1 MAKIENTSAY
11 PTVTPTAS
19 DLLIATDVSDNNKTV
34 TFKVSD
40 LLSGSTLQDLQS
52 VLNEGNSATANMF
65 LTGNMIVNGNLVPT
79 AIQDNSG
86 SLGVLGQ
93 VLTSTATGLQWSSV
107 SNTQT
112 LQQTLDNGN
121 SSTLVDM
128 NIDQGTINVTSG
140 GVNLDNASNLSVGGV
155 ATFSSAVNLG
165 TVLDFGAT
173 TSIND
178 YSGSVGTAGQVLTV
192 NSAGTGVEWSSA
204 AGTTPSLQQ
213 VLNVGNT
220 ATNIGIN
227 MAGTGAFTT
236 SATNTMT
243 LASTNTFSGTNTF
256 TADIEVDGTIED
268 GAGSS
273 GTAGQVLSSTGTGV
287 QWVDAASATAA
298 TLQSVL
304 TANNT
309 ATEDINL
316 TGDID
321 LTGQLYFQAS
331 STINAGGNI
340 GTNGQVLTSTGGG
353 VTWSDV
359 SVNPTLDNVLT
370 NGNSSAQSIVLT
382 GSASVTA
389 PTIIP
394 TNIQDTLGTNGAV
407 GYVLTS
413 TATGIEWQAASGGS
427 AVSSVS
433 AGAAGTSTG
442 TPLTISPTTG
452 AVSVV
457 SNAYAGGSNVGHVPA
472 GGAAGQY
479 LDGSSGAWTA
489 LPSGGGTMS
498 SFIISDSVTNET
510 INDGNTISF
519 LVGTPAF
526 SAGTGMTATVSA
538 TDTVT
543 FVNTGITN
551 LTGSPDISVTI
562 GADGQAALS
571 FVGGGGSMSS
581 WNIGDNSNTSAV
593 TNGDTVNIIG
603 STLITSVLSGDD
615 ITLSSTA
622 VSDIFYAVSTP
633 NPGGVH
639 ESAGLAVA
647 NTPGGQSVITL
658 WKYTGGDGV
667 GMVPTGGTAGTVLS
681 GDGSWVSNAAGMASF
696 GIAGDSGT
704 DTVDTTD
711 NTLSILGTAPI
722 STAVTATNNVTISHD
737 ASGVAAAAYS
747 YPSSVTVTA
756 EGHVSAITAGTAP
769 GTMSLWKLA
778 AGATGVYSD
787 IEDSD
792 YVTFNSIGSGIA
804 CVLSGL
810 GTFASPY
817 VVGIQNNGVLD
828 ITEGVG
834 ISASA
839 STGSVTITNDGVLDV
854 STTDGTFIDMSP
866 TSSTSGSVTVTADLS
881 ATGTTDA
888 TTFLRGDNT
897 WAVPTLA
904 GNQVNTLTAGTNLEI
919 TTGTDQGAGNYTGD
933 VTIAYT
939 GPTGS
944 MSNFIVASDGSG
956 TSQFGMN
963 DGNTLNLNNGA
974 GIDVVLS
981 NVAGTKAATITNTG
995 VTSLTSVGNGL
1006 SLSANTGA
1014 ITIENTGVT
1023 SLVGGTD
1030 ITVTQDGTD
1039 AGKFTI
1045 DYTGSGTGLAS
1056 WNLAADVSSATID
1069 PTNNDLEIIGGTGIS
1084 TAISQ
1089 VAGVY
1094 YLTINLDSFPIS
1106 GTQNFI
1112 AKFDNPAGTSVGD
1125 SRIVDNGNQG
1135 RSIGFENTVDT
1146 IGYAIS
1152 AGAGLNGFKLNAGG
1166 GYTSTPSFGVNTLDN
1181 KLNQNAFG
1189 SYNIIVTSD
1198 GLTLADPTVAAGDF
1212 ESNTVVGA
1220 RIGNTMTNE
1229 RSTVLMGFGVGE
1241 NANNGLTSGDV
1252 IIGALAG
1259 QNLNSSGGE
1268 ASVIIGYQAGKNS
1281 GTGQKSASVLIGS
1294 HAGYSG
1300 GNQSATVIG
1309 TNAARY
1315 NNDHLGSVI
1324 IGEQAASDAGYTTQ
1338 VQSSVLIGFDVQNG
1352 TSGNQH
1358 SNSIVIG
1365 ANAYTNYE
1373 GSIVI
1378 GKGAANTYGPNT
1390 IHIGSAAIPSGNVV
1404 TSSVSQGK
1412 YWEVFINGTL
1422 ERILLA

>member
-1 MAKIENTSAY
+1 MAKIENTSVY

-178 YSGSVGTAGQVLTV
+178 YSGGVGTAGQVLTV

-220 ATNIGIN
+220 ATSIAIV
-227 MAGTGAFTT
+227 MDGTGAFTT

-268 GAGSS
+268 GGGSA

-304 TANNT
+304 TAGNT
-309 ATEDINL
+309 ATEDITL
-316 TGDID
+316 TGNID
-321 LTGQLYFQAS
+321 LTGSMIFQSS
-331 STINAGGNI
+331 STINAGGGI

-353 VTWSDV
+353 LTWSDV

-479 LDGSSGAWTA
+479 LDGASGAWTA

-510 INDGNTISF
+510 ISDGNTISF
-519 LVGTPAF
+519 LVGTPTF

-551 LTGSPDISVTI
+551 ITGSADISVTI

-571 FVGGGGSMSS
+571 FIGGGGSMSS
-581 WNIGDNSNTSAV
+581 WNIGDNSSTSSI

-603 STLITSVLSGDD
+603 GTNISSTLVGNN
-615 ITLSSTA
+615 ITLDSTG
-622 VSDIFYAVSTP
+622 VSQIDIAATLP
-633 NPGGVH
+633 NTLPNGGISVVNGPGGP
-639 ESAGLAVA
+639 S
-647 NTPGGQSVITL
+647 TITL
-658 WKYTGGDGV
+658 YTYNGGANIGL
-667 GMVPTGGTAGTVLS
+667 VPSGGTAGTVLA

-722 STAVTATNNVTISHD
+722 STDVTATNNVTISHD
-737 ASGVAAAAYS
+737 TSGVVANSYA

-756 EGHVSAITAGTAP
+756 EGHVSAITAGSAP

-778 AGATGVYSD
+778 AGATGIYSD

-792 YVTFNSIGSGIA
+792 YVTFNSIGSGVT
-804 CVLSGL
+804 CVLSGT

-817 VVGIQNNGVLD
+817 VVGIQNDGVLD
-828 ITEGVG
+828 ITGGVG

-866 TSSTSGSVTVTADLS
+866 ASSTSGSVTVTADLS

-944 MSNFIVASDGSG
+944 MSDFIVASDGSG

-981 NVAGTKAATITNTG
+981 NVAGTKSATITNTG
-995 VTSLTSVGNGL
+995 VTSLTSTGNGL
-1006 SLSANTGA
+1006 NLSANTGA

-1030 ITVTQDGTD
+1030 ITVTPDGTD
-1039 AGKFTI
+1039 AGMFTI

-1069 PTNNDLEIIGGTGIS
+1069 PTNNDLQILGGTGIS

-1089 VAGVY
+1089 VGGVY
-1094 YLTINLDSFPIS
+1094 YLTINLGSFPIS

-1135 RSIGFENTVDT
+1135 KSIGFENTVDT
-1146 IGYAIS
+1146 LGYAIS

-1189 SYNIIVTSD
+1189 RYNIIVTSD
-1198 GLTLADPTVAAGDF
+1198 GLTLADPTTGAGDF
-1212 ESNTVVGA
+1212 ESNTIVGA
-1220 RIGNTMTNE
+1220 RIGNTMKDET
-1229 RSTVLMGFGVGE
+1229 STVLMGFGVGE
-1241 NANNGLTSGDV
+1241 NANLGLTSGDV

-1281 GTGQKSASVLIGS
+1281 GSGQKSATVLIGS

-1315 NNDHLGSVI
+1315 NTNHLGSVI
-1324 IGEQAASDAGYTTQ
+1324 IGEEAASDAGYTTQ
-1338 VQSSVLIGFDVQNG
+1338 VQSSVLIGYDVQNG
-1352 TSGNQH
+1352 TSGTQH

-1365 ANAYTNYE
+1365 ANSYTNYE

-1412 YWEVFINGTL
+1412 YWEVFINGVP

>member
-1 MAKIENTSAY
+1 MAKIENTSVY

-52 VLNEGNSATANMF
+52 VLNEGNSAVANMF

-140 GVNLDNASNLSVGGV
+140 GLNLDNASNLSVGGV

-173 TSIND
+173 TSISD

-359 SVNPTLDNVLT
+359 SVNPDLNDVLT

-479 LDGSSGAWTA
+479 LDGASGTWTA

-498 SFIISDSVTNET
+498 SFDIQDGAANTET
-510 INDGNTISF
+510 ISDGNTISF

-551 LTGSPDISVTI
+551 ITGSADISVTI

-571 FVGGGGSMSS
+571 FIGGGGSMSS
-581 WNIGDNSNTSAV
+581 WNIGDNSSTSAV

-603 STLITSVLSGDD
+603 GTGITSTLSGDD
-615 ITLSSTA
+615 ITLSTTA
-622 VSDIFYAVSTP
+622 VLTQSIATSTSTGFPLSASITTNNLQLTSYAYM
-633 NPGGVH
+633 GG
-639 ESAGLAVA
+639 S
-647 NTPGGQSVITL
+647 N
-658 WKYTGGDGV
+658 V
-667 GMVPTGGTAGTVLS
+667 GYVPTGGTAGTVLA
-681 GDGSWVSNAAGMASF
+681 GDGTWVSNTAGMASF
-696 GIAGDSGT
+696 GIAGDSGS

-722 STAVTATNNVTISHD
+722 STDVTATNNVTISHD

-778 AGATGVYSD
+778 AGGTGVYSD
-787 IEDSD
+787 VEDSD
-792 YVTFNSIGSGIA
+792 YVTFNSIGNGIT
-804 CVLSGL
+804 CVLSGT

-817 VVGIQNNGVLD
+817 VVGIQNDGVLD
-828 ITEGVG
+828 IAGGVG

-854 STTDGTFIDMSP
+854 STIDGTFIDMSP

-904 GNQVNTLTAGTNLEI
+904 GNQVNTLTAGANLEI

-1014 ITIENTGVT
+1014 VTIENTGVT

-1039 AGKFTI
+1039 AGMFTI

-1056 WNLAADVSSATID
+1056 WNLAADLSSATID
-1069 PTNNDLEIIGGTGIS
+1069 PTNNDLEILGGTGIS

-1089 VAGVY
+1089 VGGVY

-1146 IGYAIS
+1146 LGYAIS

-1181 KLNQNAFG
+1181 KLNENAFG
-1189 SYNIIVTSD
+1189 RYNIVVTSD
-1198 GLTLADPTVAAGDF
+1198 GLTLADPTGAAGDF
-1212 ESNTVVGA
+1212 ESNTIVGA
-1220 RIGNTMTNE
+1220 RIGNTMTDE
-1229 RSTVLMGFGVGE
+1229 VATVLMGFGVAE
-1241 NANNGLTSGDV
+1241 NSTNGLTSGDV

-1259 QNLNSSGGE
+1259 QNLNSTGGE

-1281 GTGQKSASVLIGS
+1281 GAGQKSASVLIGS
-1294 HAGYSG
+1294 YAGYSG
-1300 GNQSATVIG
+1300 GNQSALVIG

-1315 NNDHLGSVI
+1315 NTDHLGSVI
-1324 IGEQAASDAGYTTQ
+1324 IGEDAASDAGYTTQ
-1338 VQSSVLIGFDVQNG
+1338 VQSSVLIGYDVQNG
-1352 TSGNQH
+1352 TSGTQH

-1378 GKGAANTYGPNT
+1378 GKGAQNTSGPNT

>member
-1 MAKIENTSAY
+1 MAKIENTSVY

-192 NSAGTGVEWSSA
+192 NAAGTGVEWSSA

-236 SATNTMT
+236 SVTNTMT

-268 GAGSS
+268 GGGSA

-304 TANNT
+304 AAGNT

-321 LTGQLYFQAS
+321 LTGQLYFQSS

-340 GTNGQVLTSTGGG
+340 GVSGQVLTSTGGG
-353 VTWSDV
+353 LTWSDV

-370 NGNSSAQSIVLT
+370 NGNSSAQNIVLT

-413 TATGIEWQAASGGS
+413 TATGIQWQAASGGS

-479 LDGSSGAWTA
+479 LDGASGAWTA

-498 SFIISDSVTNET
+498 SFDITDGAANTET
-510 INDGNTISF
+510 ISDGNTISF
-519 LVGTPAF
+519 LVGTPVF

-551 LTGSPDISVTI
+551 ITGSADISVTI

-571 FVGGGGSMSS
+571 FIGGGGSMSS
-581 WNIGDNSNTSAV
+581 WNIGDNSSTSAV
-593 TNGDTVNIIG
+593 NNGDTVNIIG
-603 STLITSVLSGDD
+603 GTNISSTLVGNN
-615 ITLSSTA
+615 ITLDSTG
-622 VSDIFYAVSTP
+622 VSQIDIAPTVP
-633 NPGGVH
+633 NTLPNGGISVTNGPGGP
-639 ESAGLAVA
+639 S
-647 NTPGGQSVITL
+647 TITL
-658 WKYTGGDGV
+658 YTYDGGANIGL
-667 GMVPTGGTAGTVLS
+667 VPSGGTASTVLA

-722 STAVTATNNVTISHD
+722 STDVTATNNVTISHD
-737 ASGVAAAAYS
+737 TSGVAANSYA

-756 EGHVSAITAGTAP
+756 EGHVSAITAGSAP
-769 GTMSLWKLA
+769 GTMSLWRL
-778 AGATGVYSD
+778 GATSPAASFANINDG
-787 IEDSD
+787 D
-792 YVTFNSIGSGIA
+792 YVLFAEGAGITTVRSGTGSSADPDQI
-804 CVLSGL
+804 LI
-810 GTFASPY
+810 T
-817 VVGIQNNGVLD
+817 NTGVLD
-828 ITEGVG
+828 ITGGVG

-839 STGSVTITNDGVLDV
+839 STGNVTITNDGVLDV

-904 GNQVNTLTAGTNLEI
+904 GNQVNTLTAGANLEI

-944 MSNFIVASDGSG
+944 MSDFIVASDGSG

-995 VTSLTSVGNGL
+995 VTSLTSAGNGL
-1006 SLSANTGA
+1006 SLSANNGA

-1039 AGKFTI
+1039 AGMFTI

-1089 VAGVY
+1089 VGGVY
-1094 YLTINLDSFPIS
+1094 YLTINLNSFPIS

-1135 RSIGFENTVDT
+1135 RSIGFENTIDT

-1152 AGAGLNGFKLNAGG
+1152 AGAGLNGFKLNAGA

-1181 KLNQNAFG
+1181 TLNQNAFG
-1189 SYNIIVTSD
+1189 RYNIVVTSD
-1198 GLTLADPTVAAGDF
+1198 GLKDADPTGAAGDF

-1220 RIGNTMTNE
+1220 RIGNTMIDE
-1229 RSTVLMGFGVGE
+1229 SATVLVGFGVGE
-1241 NANNGLTSGDV
+1241 NSNNGLTSGDV
-1252 IIGALAG
+1252 IIGALAA
-1259 QNLNSSGGE
+1259 QNLNSAGGE

-1281 GTGQKSASVLIGS
+1281 GSGQKSAAVLIGS

-1309 TNAARY
+1309 TNASRY
-1315 NNDHLGSVI
+1315 NDDHFGSVI
-1324 IGEQAASDAGYTTQ
+1324 IGEDAASDAGYTAQ

-1365 ANAYTNYE
+1365 AHAYTNYD

-1378 GKGAANTYGPNT
+1378 GKGAQNTNGPNT

-1412 YWEVFINGTL
+1412 YWEVFINGL
-1422 ERILLA
+1422 PERILLA

>member
-1 MAKIENTSAY
+1 MAKIENTSVY

-192 NSAGTGVEWSSA
+192 NATGTGVEWSSA

-220 ATNIGIN
+220 ATSIAIV
-227 MAGTGAFTT
+227 MDGTGAFTT

-268 GAGSS
+268 GGGSA

-304 TANNT
+304 TAGNT

-321 LTGQLYFQAS
+321 LTGQLYFQPS

-353 VTWSDV
+353 LTWSDV

-479 LDGSSGAWTA
+479 LDGASGAWTA

-510 INDGNTISF
+510 ISDGNTISF

-551 LTGSPDISVTI
+551 ITGSADISVTI

-571 FVGGGGSMSS
+571 FIGGGGSMSS
-581 WNIGDNSNTSAV
+581 WNIGDNSSTSSI

-633 NPGGVH
+633 NPGGIH

-647 NTPGGQSVITL
+647 NSPGGQSVITL
-658 WKYTGGDGV
+658 WRYTGGDGV
-667 GMVPTGGTAGTVLS
+667 GIVPTGGTAGTVLA

-737 ASGVAAAAYS
+737 TSGVAANSYA

-756 EGHVSAITAGTAP
+756 EGHVSAITAGSAP
-769 GTMSLWKLA
+769 GTMSLWRL
-778 AGATGVYSD
+778 GATTPAASFANINDG
-787 IEDSD
+787 D
-792 YVTFNSIGSGIA
+792 YVLFAEGAGITTVRSGTGSSADPDKI
-804 CVLSGL
+804 LI
-810 GTFASPY
+810 T
-817 VVGIQNNGVLD
+817 NTGVLD
-828 ITEGVG
+828 VTGGVG

-904 GNQVNTLTAGTNLEI
+904 GNQVNTLTAGANLEI

-1006 SLSANTGA
+1006 SLSANNGA

-1039 AGKFTI
+1039 AGMFTI

-1135 RSIGFENTVDT
+1135 RSIGFENTIDT

-1181 KLNQNAFG
+1181 TLNQNAFG
-1189 SYNIIVTSD
+1189 RYNIVVTSD
-1198 GLTLADPTVAAGDF
+1198 GLTLADPTGAAGDF

-1220 RIGNTMTNE
+1220 RIGNTMTDE
-1229 RSTVLMGFGVGE
+1229 TSTVLVGFGVGE
-1241 NANNGLTSGDV
+1241 TANNGLTSGDV
-1252 IIGALAG
+1252 IIGALAA
-1259 QNLNSSGGE
+1259 QNLNQAGGE
-1268 ASVIIGYQAGKNS
+1268 PSVIIGYQAGKNS
-1281 GTGQKSASVLIGS
+1281 GSGQKSATVLIGS

-1309 TNAARY
+1309 TNASRY

-1324 IGEQAASDAGYTTQ
+1324 IGEEAVSDAGYTAQ

-1378 GKGAANTYGPNT
+1378 GKGAANTSGPNT
-1390 IHIGSAAIPSGNVV
+1390 IHIGSAGTPSGSVV

-1412 YWEVFINGTL
+1412 YWEVFINGVP

>member
-1 MAKIENTSAY
+1 MAKIENTSVY

-52 VLNEGNSATANMF
+52 VLNEGNSAVANMF

-140 GVNLDNASNLSVGGV
+140 GLNLDSASNLSVGGV
-155 ATFSSAVNLG
+155 ATFSSSVNLG

-173 TSIND
+173 TSISD

-359 SVNPTLDNVLT
+359 SVNPDLNDVLT

-479 LDGSSGAWTA
+479 LDGASGAWTA

-498 SFIISDSVTNET
+498 SFDIRDGAANTAT
-510 INDGNTISF
+510 ITDGNIISF

-538 TDTVT
+538 TDVVT

-551 LTGSPDISVTI
+551 ITGSPDISVTI

-571 FVGGGGSMSS
+571 FIGGGGSMSS
-581 WNIGDNSNTSAV
+581 WSIGDNSSTSSI

-603 STLITSVLSGDD
+603 GTGITSTLSGDD
-615 ITLSSTA
+615 ITLSTAAVLTQSIATSTSTGFPLA
-622 VSDIFYAVSTP
+622 ASINTNNLQLTSYAYA
-633 NPGGVH
+633 GG
-639 ESAGLAVA
+639 S
-647 NTPGGQSVITL
+647 N
-658 WKYTGGDGV
+658 V
-667 GMVPTGGTAGTVLS
+667 GYVPTGGTAGTVLA
-681 GDGSWVSNAAGMASF
+681 GDGSWVSNTAGMASF

-756 EGHVSAITAGTAP
+756 EGHVSAITAGAAP

-792 YVTFNSIGSGIA
+792 YVTFNSIGSGIICA
-804 CVLSGL
+804 LSGL

-828 ITEGVG
+828 ITGGSG
-834 ISASA
+834 ITASA
-839 STGSVTITNDGVLDV
+839 STGSVTLTNDGVLDV

-904 GNQVNTLTAGTNLEI
+904 GNQVNTLTAGANLEI
-919 TTGTDQGAGNYTGD
+919 TTGSDQGAGNYTGD

-981 NVAGTKAATITNTG
+981 NVAGTKSATITNTG
-995 VTSLTSVGNGL
+995 VTSLTSTGNGL
-1006 SLSANTGA
+1006 NLSANTGA

-1030 ITVTQDGTD
+1030 ITVTPDGTD
-1039 AGKFTI
+1039 AGMFTI

-1056 WNLAADVSSATID
+1056 WNLAADVGSATID
-1069 PTNNDLEIIGGTGIS
+1069 PTNNDLQILGGTGIS

-1089 VAGVY
+1089 VGGVY
-1094 YLTINLDSFPIS
+1094 YLTINLGSFPIS

-1135 RSIGFENTVDT
+1135 KSIGFENTVDT
-1146 IGYAIS
+1146 LGYAIS

-1189 SYNIIVTSD
+1189 RYNIIVTSD
-1198 GLTLADPTVAAGDF
+1198 GLNLADPTSAAGDF
-1212 ESNTVVGA
+1212 ESNTIVGA
-1220 RIGNTMTNE
+1220 RIGNTMTDE
-1229 RSTVLMGFGVGE
+1229 ASTVLMGFGVAE
-1241 NANNGLTSGDV
+1241 NSTNGLTSGDV

-1259 QNLNSSGGE
+1259 QNLNSTGGE

-1281 GTGQKSASVLIGS
+1281 GSGQKSASVLIGS
-1294 HAGYSG
+1294 YAGYSG
-1300 GNQSATVIG
+1300 GNQSALVIG

-1315 NNDHLGSVI
+1315 NTNHLGSVI
-1324 IGEQAASDAGYTTQ
+1324 IGEDAASDAGYTTQ
-1338 VQSSVLIGFDVQNG
+1338 VQSSVLIGYDVQNG

-1378 GKGAANTYGPNT
+1378 GKGAQNTNGPNT